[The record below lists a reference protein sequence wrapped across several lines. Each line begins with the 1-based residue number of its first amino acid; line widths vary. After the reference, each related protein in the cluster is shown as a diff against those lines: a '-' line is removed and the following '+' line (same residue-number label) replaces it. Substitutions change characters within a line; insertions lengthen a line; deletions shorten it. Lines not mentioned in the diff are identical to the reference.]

1 MVRVIRGDPNVYGLV
16 DHNGE
21 PILGTFYEEELSAV
35 NKKDNVYRVEKIIK
49 RKKIKG
55 KKMVLVKWLDYDRK
69 YSSWI
74 PESDIQNIG

>member
-55 KKMVLVKWLDYDRK
+55 KK
-69 YSSWI
+69 I
-74 PESDIQNIG
+74 